1 MKYLLTA
8 FCALLLFSCSKDDD
22 KPITPPLASRT
33 VIIYISGENSLSS
46 FAPDD
51 LEEMIEPSKLIDS
64 KNQHCALVH
73 HASKRENQDI
83 AEQKNGEG
91 VKDTGG
97 QYRAKEKEK
106 ETEKMSENN
115 T

>member
-22 KPITPPLASRT
+22 KPTTPPLASRT

-51 LEEMIEPSKLIDS
+51 LE
-64 KNQHCALVH
+64 
-73 HASKRENQDI
+73 
-83 AEQKNGEG
+83 
-91 VKDTGG
+91 
-97 QYRAKEKEK
+97 
-106 ETEKMSENN
+106 
-115 T
+115 